1 MAKRIH
7 PAWLITSYVGGV
19 ILLGLIVLGAQREKY
34 YTDGSGI
41 RQDVSTAETRLILWE
56 PAETLEGIEAIEDE
70 LFDPAFGADGSTL
83 IMNKG
88 RPQKQG
94 GADLHISKNPS
105 GEEWLPPTPLE
116 TLNSNAND
124 IGAHLSADGLHL
136 FFSSDREGGL
146 GGYDIWYSWKTE
158 EGDWSAPINAGPEV
172 NTAFNEY
179 DPAYDPYS
187 DTLYFA
193 SNRPKREL
201 TEDEKNAWL
210 ATQRELLFNSD
221 YDVFRAYRN
230 PLLTDEDGPQSLFEK
245 GHRIPELNTEFDEGQ
260 MTLTPRGDFLY
271 FASNREG
278 GHGGFDLYRTRIL
291 DGQFVEIQN
300 IGGPIN
306 TASDEMDPA
315 LTNHGYILVFS
326 SNRPVE
332 MPADEDV
339 VSVILDTEEEI
350 TEETPVEKKTPTI
363 STRFALYQ
371 STSREVF
378 VQLGDSALAGL
389 WNFLLKNK
397 WWVLLALVAL
407 ALILYLLRLLSKRDV
422 DLSTTARALIGSVLA
437 HAVLAFLLSLWFITY
452 QIIEEASD
460 PLMEAALDTDALAK
474 EQLALEIRETV
485 TEMVP
490 AVEEPIPVQAVRPDM
505 PIPTVEPLE
514 TPDIAPPPDAFVVE
528 HKPVQ
533 FQPPIPE
540 NTPTPQPTPEL
551 PPVELPPVE
560 NLQPRATTPLPLRME
575 DTRQLEAPTPEPTLQ
590 TPQMVQELT
599 QTQTFVIPQTAP
611 DTPTLEAQ
619 TEATL
624 TNTPVVDTA
633 LPPLSAPELPTQME
647 LPTEEAPNL
656 PQLTQ
661 ADSVPSQLDATRN
674 VEAEQQPQLQDAQ
687 ANQTLTQASPTNSQN
702 TPAPTPAPA
711 MEIPEFAQNLPT
723 PNQTSLNAPT
733 PELSQPQLTPQEL
746 PTQPSPELPQTLQPV
761 AQEITLEAT
770 RNLQAEQQPE
780 LQDAQANQT
789 LTKATPD
796 APDSTLAPAPAPTL
810 DVPLVEE
817 GILAKQ
823 HSQITPETPD
833 LPEPSSSQTP
843 LPNQPAPELPQDLQ
857 PVAVKVDL
865 ESTRDVQAE
874 QNPELREAQP
884 ASAPSTQVAANNNPS
899 QPTPEDTQLDTP
911 ELQAAAQPTQSTS
924 TLTANTPDQ
933 STPDQPAAELPN
945 QPAPEIPDLLRPL
958 ALNMDLESTRD
969 VEAQEQAQLKE
980 VQPASTPSNRV
991 ASNTNPSQP
1000 AAEVAQLDTPDTE
1013 TTTIAQST
1021 LTLKPPT
1028 PDAPSPSP
1036 TPADLPNQPTPEIPV
1051 LSELSPLKLELESS
1065 RTLLAESQPALE
1077 AANSEQSST
1086 QQTSNP
1092 TPNLPKAELAKL
1104 DLPTLP
1110 DLAPLDTPSTLLKTN
1125 LPPVLTPNLPD
1136 LAGPDSSIAVH
1147 LPTIS
1152 HDPKLLLETKP
1163 SEEEPYLL
1171 RDPKVREKVLERL
1184 GGNEET
1190 EKAVSKALDWFSR
1203 NQEQDG
1209 RWSISRHGGQKGHDN
1224 AATAFAVLC
1233 YFGWGI
1239 KHNEPGKYKQTVDK
1253 ALDWMIRNQEEDGGF
1268 MNKQHNG
1275 MYDHGVAT
1283 MALAEAYGLT
1293 QDEKLKEPLQKAIQF
1308 IIDAQNQKHGAWD
1321 YRPRSSR
1328 IDSSVS
1334 GWQIMALRSARMA
1347 GLEVPDRP
1355 FELAAKWLNTVGA
1368 GRNRG
1373 IYGYDKRN
1381 YKTDAMVAT
1390 GLFSQQL
1397 LGVSPDHPRMKESV
1411 KHLAQKMPQER
1422 RPDFYYWYYGSLSL
1436 YQNQGPVWEEWNS
1449 RMKPIWLNLQETT
1462 GLHAGSWS
1470 PRGGNHMGDMGRV
1483 ITTALAT
1490 LSLEVYYR
1498 YLPLYQ
1504 TRAVTVTMQE

>member
-7 PAWLITSYVGGV
+7 PAWLITSFVGGV
-19 ILLGLIVLGAQREKY
+19 VLLGLILLANQREKF
-34 YTDGSGI
+34 YTDGFGI
-41 RQDVSTAETRLILWE
+41 RQDVQTAETRLILWE
-56 PAETLEGIEAIEDE
+56 SAESLEGIEAIEDE

-88 RPQKQG
+88 RPLKKG
-94 GADLHISKNPS
+94 GADLHISRNPS
-105 GEEWLPPTPLE
+105 GEKWLEPTPLE
-116 TLNSNAND
+116 TVNSDAND

-158 EGDWSAPINAGPEV
+158 EGDWTAPINAGSEV

-179 DPAYDPYS
+179 DPAYNPYS

-221 YDVFRAYRN
+221 YDIFRAYRN
-230 PLLTDEDGPQSLFEK
+230 PLVVDDDAPQSLFEE

-271 FASNREG
+271 FSSNREG

-306 TASDEMDPA
+306 TPSDEMDPA

-326 SNRPVE
+326 SNRPME

-339 VSVILDTEEEI
+339 ISVILDSGEEYTPES
-350 TEETPVEKKTPTI
+350 EVKAATPVV

-378 VQLGDSALAGL
+378 VQVGDSVLSGL
-389 WNFLLKNK
+389 WNFLWKNK

-407 ALILYLLRLLSKRDV
+407 ALILYLLRLLNKRDV
-422 DLSTTARALIGSVLA
+422 DLSTTARALIGSVLV

-460 PLMEAALDTDALAK
+460 PLMEAALDTDALAQ

-490 AVEEPIPVQAVRPDM
+490 AVEDPIPVQAVRPDM

-551 PPVELPPVE
+551 PPVELPQVE
-560 NLQPRATTPLPLRME
+560 ALQPLATTPVPLQME

-590 TPQMVQELT
+590 TPQTVQQLT
-599 QTQTFVIPQTAP
+599 QTQAFTIPLKALA
-611 DTPTLEAQ
+611 TPTLEANTQ
-619 TEATL
+619 ATL
-624 TNTPVVDTA
+624 NNAPVVDTA
-633 LPPLSAPELPTQME
+633 LPPLNAPTFPNEFE
-647 LPTEEAPNL
+647 LPTEEAPTLPELSQAESVPQQLDANRNVEAEQQPELLSAQASQTLTQASPANSKNAPTPAPVPAMEL
-656 PQLTQ
+656 PQLAQNLPTPQ
-661 ADSVPSQLDATRN
+661 QTSLNAPSPELSKPQFTPQELPSQPAPELPQPLQPVAQNVTLEATRN
-674 VEAEQQPQLQDAQ
+674 VEAEQQP
-687 ANQTLTQASPTNSQN
+687 
-702 TPAPTPAPA
+702 
-711 MEIPEFAQNLPT
+711 
-723 PNQTSLNAPT
+723 
-733 PELSQPQLTPQEL
+733 
-746 PTQPSPELPQTLQPV
+746 
-761 AQEITLEAT
+761 
-770 RNLQAEQQPE
+770 E
-780 LQDAQANQT
+780 LQDAQSSQT

-796 APDSTLAPAPAPTL
+796 APDSTIAPAPAPTL

-817 GILAKQ
+817 GMLAKQ
-823 HSQITPETPD
+823 HTKLSPETPD
-833 LPEPSSSQTP
+833 LPEPSPSQTP
-843 LPNQPAPELPQDLQ
+843 LPNQPAPDIPESLQ
-857 PVAVKVDL
+857 PLALKVDL
-865 ESTRDVQAE
+865 ESARDVQAE
-874 QNPELREAQP
+874 QNPELKEALPASSPTTKVATNSKPAQP
-884 ASAPSTQVAANNNPS
+884 S
-899 QPTPEDTQLDTP
+899 PENA
-911 ELQAAAQPTQSTS
+911 EL
-924 TLTANTPDQ
+924 NTPDIQ
-933 STPDQPAAELPN
+933 PDQ
-945 QPAPEIPDLLRPL
+945 
-958 ALNMDLESTRD
+958 
-969 VEAQEQAQLKE
+969 
-980 VQPASTPSNRV
+980 
-991 ASNTNPSQP
+991 
-1000 AAEVAQLDTPDTE
+1000 
-1013 TTTIAQST
+1013 IAQSAS
-1021 LTLKPPT
+1021 TLKATT
-1028 PDAPSPSP
+1028 PEQSAPGQPN
-1036 TPADLPNQPTPEIPV
+1036 AELPNQPTPEIPELLKPLALQV
-1051 LSELSPLKLELESS
+1051 DLESSRNLESHEQAQLKEAQSEPASASKVVSKPQPTKPSPEKASLDAPETQPTTIAQSSLTLKPTTPEASSPAPADVELPNQPSPEIPELGQLSPLKLELESS

-1077 AANSEQSST
+1077 AANAEQPST
-1086 QQTSNP
+1086 QQSANTSP
-1092 TPNLPKAELAKL
+1092 PLPKPELAKL

-1110 DLAPLDTPSTLLKTN
+1110 DLAPLDTSSTLLKTN
-1125 LPPVLTPNLPD
+1125 LPPVLNPNLPD
-1136 LAGPDSSIAVH
+1136 LAGPDTTVAVH
-1147 LPTIS
+1147 LPTIE
-1152 HDPKLLLETKP
+1152 HDPQLLLESKP

-1171 RDPKVREKVLERL
+1171 RDPKLREKVLERL

-1190 EKAVSKALDWFSR
+1190 EKAVAKALDWFSR

-1209 RWSISRHGGQKGHDN
+1209 RWSIQKHGGQKGHDN

-1239 KHNEPGKYKQTVDK
+1239 KHNEPGRYKETVDK
-1253 ALDWMIRNQEEDGGF
+1253 ALNWMIENQEEDGSF
-1268 MNKQHNG
+1268 MNRQHNG

-1293 QDEKLKEPLQKAIQF
+1293 QDEKLKEPLQKAIDF
-1308 IIDAQNQKHGAWD
+1308 IIKAQNQKHGAWD
-1321 YRPRSSR
+1321 YRPNSNR

-1347 GLEVPDRP
+1347 GLEVPERP
-1355 FELAAKWLNTVGA
+1355 FQLSAKWLDTVGA
-1368 GRNRG
+1368 GSNRG
-1373 IYGYDKRN
+1373 IYGYDGRQ

-1390 GLFSQQL
+1390 GLFAQQL
-1397 LGVSPDHPRMKESV
+1397 LGVSPEHPRMKESV
-1411 KHLAQKMPQER
+1411 LHIARKMPSLR
-1422 RPDFYYWYYGSLSL
+1422 SPDFYYWYYASLSL
-1436 YQNQGPVWEEWNS
+1436 YQHQGPVWEEWNQK
-1449 RMKPIWLNLQETT
+1449 MKPIWLNLQETT
-1462 GLHAGSWS
+1462 GPNAGSWA
-1470 PRGGNHMGDMGRV
+1470 PKGGHHMGDMGRV

-1504 TRAVTVTMQE
+1504 TRAVTVTMQK